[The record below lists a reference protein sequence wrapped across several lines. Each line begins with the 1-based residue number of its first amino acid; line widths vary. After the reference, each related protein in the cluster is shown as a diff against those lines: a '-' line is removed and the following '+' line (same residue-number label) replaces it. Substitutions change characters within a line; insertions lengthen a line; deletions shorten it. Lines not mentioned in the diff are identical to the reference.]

1 MSKDF
6 NFDSIQIKIPKRS
19 KDSHKGDFG
28 RVLILGG
35 SEGMGGAAILS
46 SEACLYSG
54 AGLVSMYTHPSNILA
69 SLSRNPEIMTLGI
82 RKDFEIPE
90 NTDVILCGPGL
101 TDNSWSRNIFEKTL
115 AKKSINT
122 IIFDAGAFNFFS
134 IYEDMLKKLDS
145 NIILTPHPGEAS
157 KLLDKPID
165 YVQSMR
171 MISAREIS
179 ARYKANVILKG
190 KETVVYVR
198 DNKHLTGRFVIDH
211 ESYGP
216 QGAYIC
222 LEGGPELSTG
232 GTGDVLAGVIA
243 GLRAQ
248 KLSPAEACILS
259 VAVHAR
265 AGEIFKNKIGEI
277 GLNASSLILTIR
289 DLINK

>member
-1 MSKDF
+1 
-6 NFDSIQIKIPKRS
+6 
-19 KDSHKGDFG
+19 
-28 RVLILGG
+28 
-35 SEGMGGAAILS
+35 
-46 SEACLYSG
+46 
-54 AGLVSMYTHPSNILA
+54 
-69 SLSRNPEIMTLGI
+69 
-82 RKDFEIPE
+82 
-90 NTDVILCGPGL
+90 
-101 TDNSWSRNIFEKTL
+101 
-115 AKKSINT
+115 
-122 IIFDAGAFNFFS
+122 
-134 IYEDMLKKLDS
+134 MLKKLDS

-157 KLLDKPID
+157 KLLNKPIGH
-165 YVQSMR
+165 VQGMR

-179 ARYKANVILKG
+179 SRYKANVILKG

-211 ESYGP
+211 DSYGP

-243 GLRAQ
+243 GLTAQ

-265 AGEIFKNKIGEI
+265 AGKIYKKNVGEI